1 MKAFTVVNSA
11 SCLRVVISN
20 QSSYSVLHSNAVLRA
35 GTLPGLKLADNQ
47 TCIPSMQNLV
57 LSNF

>member
-1 MKAFTVVNSA
+1 MVNSA
-11 SCLRVVISN
+11 SCLRVVISK